1 MTDSTVA
8 ACRAALLKTC
18 YWQQDAPSE
27 GGPSPEE
34 STKPRTVFVDVDDAA
49 ACMARAIEKQNDLL
63 DWAWTIIANAGGG
76 DWSKESAEW
85 QEAAAKWRDSYYK
98 STACAN
104 GRESSHE

>member
-1 MTDSTVA
+1 MSDSVS

-49 ACMARAIEKQNDLL
+49 ACMAEREAKLRG
-63 DWAWTIIANAGGG
+63 TIANVGTLVAKLYEQATA
-76 DWSKESAEW
+76 SPVHRVSVNAEVLFVALKEIHAVL
-85 QEAAAKWRDSYYK
+85 AAAQGGTD
-98 STACAN
+98 A
-104 GRESSHE
+104 